1 MRKAKIKC
9 IQCKK
14 KYDDYD
20 GNFNT
25 STVSKSGYRGQCISC
40 CTLNR
45 SKWKHRNQIKE
56 KARLNTYNKEI
67 RNQRRR
73 DGRYK
78 ESQEQ
83 YRERANELRRI
94 SIKYKRIFDKTGK
107 MHQNLF
113 KVDRDFKWEG
123 SSERK
128 SLIEA
133 GLFYNEEREILTNS
147 IMYDVNQ
154 I

>member
-40 CTLNR
+40 CTKNR
-45 SKWKHRNQIKE
+45 NEWKNRNRDKE
-56 KARLNTYNKEI
+56 KERLDSYNKEV

-78 ESQEQ
+78 ETQDAYKEK
-83 YRERANELRRI
+83 ANELRRI
-94 SIKYKRIFDKTGK
+94 RSMHKRIFIKTGK
-107 MHQNLF
+107 MHRLLF
-113 KVDRDFKWEG
+113 KGDRDFKWEG

-128 SLIEA
+128 ALIEA
-133 GLFYNEEREILTNS
+133 GLFYNEEREILTNKIINS
-147 IMYDVNQ
+147 GN
-154 I
+154 